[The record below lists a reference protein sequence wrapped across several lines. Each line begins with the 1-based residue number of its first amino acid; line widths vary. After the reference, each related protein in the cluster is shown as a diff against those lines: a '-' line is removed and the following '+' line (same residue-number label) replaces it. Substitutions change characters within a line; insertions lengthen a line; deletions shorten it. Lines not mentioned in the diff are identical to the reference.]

1 VFLKPNTHTQLI
13 HHRAQ
18 MNITFGKKKKASP
31 YGTPAQG
38 PEGAAAQK
46 KKKSK
51 LREWFDSLLFA
62 AIAALIIRTFF
73 IEAFMIPTS
82 SMERTL
88 MVGDFLF
95 VSKLHYGTR
104 LPMVPLAFPFVHNR
118 MPNTGGKSFVD
129 WIVFPYARIPG
140 FTDVERGDIVVFNY
154 PADDIYCN
162 DLMGDAPGG
171 LGPITV
177 PSMKENY
184 IKRCVAQAGDLFEI
198 RNGDVYINNQLQE
211 APPEACFR
219 YYVRMKPGSILTDAF
234 LAEYG
239 FRPVGAPNGNWG
251 RYPDMPPNTY
261 FLDMP
266 ASLVPT
272 FQAFPSVDS
281 VYRFTYPREYF
292 DNTRLWV
299 PGTTNRFEHGA
310 IHFPSD
316 TSRYRFNP
324 DHFGPVTIP
333 AKGATVQLSLENI
346 GWYER
351 IIGAYEG
358 HDLQVDWSSG
368 VIKIDGQPASSY
380 TFEMD
385 YYFMMGDNR
394 YNSLDSRFWGFVPM
408 DHIVGTPIFVLF
420 NREPGY
426 GMRWN
431 RWFHGA
437 N

>member
-1 VFLKPNTHTQLI
+1 
-13 HHRAQ
+13 
-18 MNITFGKKKKASP
+18 MNLPFFKKKTASP
-31 YGTPAQG
+31 YGTPDATAG
-38 PEGAAAQK
+38 PQTPK

-62 AIAALIIRTFF
+62 AIAALIIRTFLL
-73 IEAFMIPTS
+73 EAFMIPTS

-118 MPNTGGKSFVD
+118 MPFTGGKSYLD

-162 DLMGDAPGG
+162 DLMGDGPGD
-171 LGPITV
+171 LGPITI

-198 RNGDVYINNQLQE
+198 RNGDIYINNQYSE
-211 APPEACFR
+211 PPPEACFR
-219 YYVRMKPGSILTDAF
+219 YTVKMKPNGMLNDAF

-239 FRPVGAPNGNWG
+239 FRPMFAANGNWG
-251 RYPDMPPNTY
+251 QFGPSTYYLDMPPSM
-261 FLDMP
+261 L
-266 ASLVPT
+266 AT
-272 FQAFPSVDS
+272 FQAFPSIDS
-281 VYRFTYPREYF
+281 ITRFTYPREYF
-292 DNTRLWV
+292 DASRMWV
-299 PGTTNRFEHGA
+299 PGATERSQTGA
-310 IHFPSD
+310 THFPTD
-316 TSRYRFNP
+316 TARFHYNA
-324 DHFGPVTIP
+324 DHFGPITIP
-333 AKGATVQLSLENI
+333 AEGTTVQLTMDNI
-346 GWYER
+346 AWYER
-351 IIGAYEG
+351 IIDVYED
-358 HDLQVDWSSG
+358 HDLVVDRAAG
-368 VIKIDGQPASSY
+368 TIKIDGQVATSY
-380 TFEMD
+380 TFDMN

-408 DHIVGTPIFVLF
+408 DHIVGTPLFVLF

-431 RWFHGA
+431 RWFKGVD
-437 N
+437 